1 MFADIKLSRRWKLY
15 LLKINKPSGRKRG
28 KMVGPSLT
36 GGREIEMKE
45 AREKNARA
53 VGARATLAIWLDA
66 TFSCIIY
73 GRALEDPVSKARRR
87 SLIRQFGFSTRTRD
101 KERNCRDHCRVN
113 CTRPSPEHPIS
124 KRNFQSLRGSKQSTN
139 RRASALQD

>member
-28 KMVGPSLT
+28 KMAGPFLT
-36 GGREIEMKE
+36 GGREMKE
-45 AREKNARA
+45 AKEKNARA
-53 VGARATLAIWLDA
+53 VGARATLAIWPDA

-73 GRALEDPVSKARRR
+73 GQALEDPISKARRR
-87 SLIRQFGFSTRTRD
+87 SPIRQFGFSTRVRD
-101 KERNCRDHCRVN
+101 KERNCRNHYCVN

-124 KRNFQSLRGSKQSTN
+124 KRNFQLLQSKQSTN
-139 RRASALQD
+139 RRASAFRD